1 MTSAREPQPQL
12 EQLAREV
19 VDALRARGLKV
30 AVAESLT
37 GGLLMATLTEIPGVS
52 DVLRG
57 GAVTYATDT
66 KASELGVD
74 EDLLQDRGPID
85 PDVAVAMARGVRRR
99 WHSDVGIATTGVA
112 GPEPQDGHPVGE
124 VYLAVADAAGDLVE
138 RLGPVPGLAPDPGV
152 GLQTAGG
159 SADSEQVRSRV
170 RQEAVRA
177 ALELVLTR
185 LGSL

>member
-1 MTSAREPQPQL
+1 MTSARDQQPPL
-12 EQLAREV
+12 EQLAHDV
-19 VDALRARGLKV
+19 VDALRARGLTV

-37 GGLLMATLTEIPGVS
+37 GGLVMATLIEIPGVS

-74 EDLLQDRGPID
+74 DDLLQDRGPFD

-99 WHSDVGIATTGVA
+99 WRSDVGIATTGVA

-124 VYLAVADAAGDLVE
+124 VYLAVADPAGDQVQQ
-138 RLGPVPGLAPDPGV
+138 LGPVPDLAPDSGV
-152 GLQTAGG
+152 GLQTLAG

-177 ALELVLTR
+177 TLELVLTR